1 MLFFVLG
8 IVYSFII
15 LITLFGDYKG
25 KELQKH
31 KEDWKRIF
39 KEDYYG

>member
-1 MLFFVLG
+1 MLFIVLG

-15 LITLFGDYKG
+15 FITLFGDYKG
-25 KELQKH
+25 EEIKRH